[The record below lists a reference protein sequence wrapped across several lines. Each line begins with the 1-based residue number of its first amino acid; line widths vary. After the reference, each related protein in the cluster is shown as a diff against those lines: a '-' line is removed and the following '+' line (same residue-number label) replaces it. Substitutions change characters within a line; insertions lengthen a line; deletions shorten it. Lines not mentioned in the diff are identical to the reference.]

1 MTRIKHIVKQAILE
15 NNSLNVR
22 FKLVKTIRMK
32 STKEK
37 RFIRKTRSLL
47 KNVDRKTRRYKFE
60 NIYASRH
67 AIIIIF
73 ILISFDSDDF
83 ERNTSISEELKSSRV
98 EIVDATI
105 NERNSARNI
114 HRYTFSKSRRR
125 CFTKDDRNNACWMIR
140 K

>member
-125 CFTKDDRNNACWMIR
+125 CFTKDDRNNAC
-140 K
+140 